1 MCFLHVHIVHVEVVC
16 SLFNC
21 TTILCDMGKCVP
33 YSGKVW
39 WVESLANLV
48 NCLQF
53 AKLKP
58 SKVVVTINN
67 PLADLFIH

>member
-1 MCFLHVHIVHVEVVC
+1 MCAVH
-16 SLFNC
+16 
-21 TTILCDMGKCVP
+21 VP

-39 WVESLANLV
+39 WVESLANR
-48 NCLQF
+48 LQI

-67 PLADLFIH
+67 TLADLSFAKLSSAKCLKIANLPNILPTKLSHYTVS